1 MDAEDRSTIGKAIPI
16 SMANLDLDK
25 YCLLRKLLDNL
36 MVGNQ
41 DQGVRNSRFMHGA
54 LHEGF
59 PTDPKQ
65 PSSCSY
71 IEGSLPSP
79 NLGNIPRDEIYEE
92 LKKDPNREAKQR
104 RDLGIPDGDTVP
116 FVMFNVQYYCT
127 CLFSFFL
134 TAYCLPLTT
143 YFTSHFSLY
152 SWFPSSKISSY

>member
-1 MDAEDRSTIGKAIPI
+1 LDAEDSSTSGKAIPV

-41 DQGVRNSRFMHGA
+41 DQDARNLRFMHGA

-92 LKKDPNREAKQR
+92 SKNDPNREAKQR
-104 RDLGIPDGDTVP
+104 RDFGIPDCDTVP
-116 FVMFNVQYYCT
+116 FVIVCFI
-127 CLFSFFL
+127 FFL
-134 TAYCLPLTT
+134 LLTT
-143 YFTSHFSLY
+143 YFTSHFSLLTH
-152 SWFPSSKISSY
+152 

>member
-1 MDAEDRSTIGKAIPI
+1 
-16 SMANLDLDK
+16 MANLDLDK

-41 DQGVRNSRFMHGA
+41 DQDARNLRFMHGA

-92 LKKDPNREAKQR
+92 SKNDPNREAKQR
-104 RDLGIPDGDTVP
+104 RDFGIPDCDTVP
-116 FVMFNVQYYCT
+116 FVIVCFI
-127 CLFSFFL
+127 FFL
-134 TAYCLPLTT
+134 LLTT
-143 YFTSHFSLY
+143 YFTSHFSLLTH
-152 SWFPSSKISSY
+152 

>member
-1 MDAEDRSTIGKAIPI
+1 MDAEDSSTSGKAIPV

-41 DQGVRNSRFMHGA
+41 DQDARNLRFMHGA

-92 LKKDPNREAKQR
+92 SKNDPNREAKQR
-104 RDLGIPDGDTVP
+104 RDFGIPDCDTVP
-116 FVMFNVQYYCT
+116 FVIVCFI
-127 CLFSFFL
+127 FFL
-134 TAYCLPLTT
+134 LLTT
-143 YFTSHFSLY
+143 YFTSHFSLLTH
-152 SWFPSSKISSY
+152 

>member
-1 MDAEDRSTIGKAIPI
+1 
-16 SMANLDLDK
+16 MANLDLDK

-41 DQGVRNSRFMHGA
+41 DQDARNLRFMHGA

-92 LKKDPNREAKQR
+92 LKNDPNREAKQR
-104 RDLGIPDGDTVP
+104 QNFGIPDGDTVP
-116 FVMFNVQYYCT
+116 FVMV
-127 CLFSFFL
+127 
-134 TAYCLPLTT
+134 
-143 YFTSHFSLY
+143 
-152 SWFPSSKISSY
+152 